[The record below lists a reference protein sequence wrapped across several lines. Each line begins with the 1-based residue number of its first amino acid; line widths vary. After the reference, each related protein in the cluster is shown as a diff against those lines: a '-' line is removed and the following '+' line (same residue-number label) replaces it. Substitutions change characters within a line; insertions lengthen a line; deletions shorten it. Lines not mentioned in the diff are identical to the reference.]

1 MQIYKKGQGNTAR
14 AVTALAV
21 VAIAIFGIVESWT
34 LWMASV
40 PFYIAV
46 VVMLGLAVAGVYFS
60 LVYVRTSE
68 FLIETQAELKK
79 VAWPPK
85 AEVKG
90 STLVVV
96 FTVIVFGVFLFVVDW
111 LLALLTNVIKVY
123 PKV

>member
-14 AVTALAV
+14 AVMAFAV
-21 VAIAIFGIVESWT
+21 AAIAVFGIVESWSM
-34 LWMASV
+34 WMTSY
-40 PFYIAV
+40 PFYVAV
-46 VVMLGLAVAGVYFS
+46 VVMLGVAVAGVYFS
-60 LVYVRTSE
+60 LVHVRASE

-85 AEVKG
+85 SEVKG

-96 FTVIVFGVFLFVVDW
+96 FTVVVFGVFLFVVDW
-111 LLALLTNVIKVY
+111 LLALLTNVIHIY

>member
-14 AVTALAV
+14 TIMALAV
-21 VAIAIFGIVESWT
+21 AAIAVFGIVESWSI
-34 LWMASV
+34 WMASF
-40 PFYIAV
+40 PFYVAV
-46 VVMLGLAVAGVYFS
+46 VVMLGVAVAGVYFS
-60 LVYVRTSE
+60 LVHVRASE

-85 AEVKG
+85 SEVKG

-96 FTVIVFGVFLFVVDW
+96 FTVVVFGVFLFVVDW
-111 LLALLTNVIKVY
+111 LLALLTNVIHIY

>member
-14 AVTALAV
+14 AVMALAV
-21 VAIAIFGIVESWT
+21 VAIAIFGIVESWSI
-34 LWMASV
+34 WMTSV
-40 PFYIAV
+40 PFYVAV
-46 VVMLGLAVAGVYFS
+46 LVMLGVAVAGVYFS
-60 LVYVRTSE
+60 LVHVRASE

-96 FTVIVFGVFLFVVDW
+96 FTIVVFGVFLFVVDW
-111 LLALLTNVIKVY
+111 LLALLTNVINIY